1 MKLCFSTANLLERR
15 CKHLGKIQDVL
26 ISKIFP
32 ESFNFYKKIEAD
44 YYKMLISKNEQI
56 SQLQDYKRKYNRL
69 EESLKCVFE
78 GNFVLLRIIERPF
91 ETLVIYC
98 DYSPGKQALYV
109 NNLHGEKIV
118 TLYFEIE
125 YFDNK
130 SMKYLTFDKI
140 EIVDFQVSSKYEG
153 MGYGTIAIEEL
164 INLAR
169 NLKCTEIYGEIS
181 FVDYKDFTDE
191 NNNFKQYPNDF
202 YKRHGFDTPK
212 ETGRIFLDLKR

>member
-1 MKLCFSTANLLERR
+1 MYEIKTGYGDQYSGE
-15 CKHLGKIQDVL
+15 G
-26 ISKIFP
+26 
-32 ESFNFYKKIEAD
+32 
-44 YYKMLISKNEQI
+44 NEQI
-56 SQLQDYKRKYNRL
+56 
-69 EESLKCVFE
+69 
-78 GNFVLLRIIERPF
+78 LRYEF
-91 ETLVIYC
+91 FQWE
-98 DYSPGKQALYV
+98 PGLF
-109 NNLHGEKIV
+109 G
-118 TLYFEIE
+118 F
-125 YFDNK
+125 
-130 SMKYLTFDKI
+130 LTFDKI

-164 INLAR
+164 TNLAR